1 MTKNQNE
8 AWSAEEDN
16 YLKENF
22 NLPAEEIIRNKLSN
36 RTINSIYQRRSKL
49 GIIKLLL
56 QL

>member
-22 NLPAEEIIRNKLSN
+22 NLSAEEIIRNKLSN